1 MLEEIKYGKPPI
13 AEVVCEFRF
22 VPGIPWDA
30 AIPGLVYAQLSQDFP
45 KRGMLRGLESQVS
58 PVEGG
63 LHQQIQLAERAQFL
77 REDEKA
83 FVQVGVDLLAI
94 NHLAP
99 YPTWEQFRPL
109 IQQGFNAYQAVAKP
123 AGLLRIG
130 LRYINRIEL
139 TGERIELKD
148 YFNFYPHT
156 GSVIPSIAEFLLG
169 VVSPFDD
176 GRDALR
182 LQMNSAEKRESNQLS
197 VFLDMD
203 YFLARPQTVS
213 IVEAQPWVD
222 VAHDRVLQTFEAC
235 LTETLRIKFEPQ
247 GK

>member
-1 MLEEIKYGKPPI
+1 MLEEIKYSKPPI

-22 VPGIPWDA
+22 LPSTPWDA
-30 AIPGLVYAQLSQDFP
+30 AIPGLVYANSGRLP
-45 KRGMLRGLESQVS
+45 KRGMLRGLVSQVS
-58 PVEGG
+58 PAEGG
-63 LHQQIQLAERAQFL
+63 LHQQIQLSERAQFL

-83 FVQVGVDLLAI
+83 FVQVGVDLMAI

-109 IQQGFNAYQAVAKP
+109 IQKGFNAYRAIAKP
-123 AGLLRIG
+123 SGLLRIG

-156 GSVIPSIAEFLLG
+156 GSVIPSIAEFLLV
-169 VVSPFDD
+169 VVSPYDE

-182 LQMNSAEKRESNQLS
+182 LQMSNAERQLKINSRC
-197 VFLDMD
+197 F
-203 YFLARPQTVS
+203 
-213 IVEAQPWVD
+213 
-222 VAHDRVLQTFEAC
+222 
-235 LTETLRIKFEPQ
+235 
-247 GK
+247 